1 MNLTQ
6 KLRVLR
12 NQSGLSQA
20 YLAEQADVSRQT
32 IYKWERGTTH
42 PTTGN
47 LDVLCRIFGIT
58 MDELLNDG
66 WEPPEKAPPEIQFVE
81 VPVEVPVPQ
90 PRNYRLLA
98 LLAALLVAAGIAVGA
113 LVFRERSEVSVPI
126 STLEGEVIE
135 ISPEDTIILLPPID
149 E

>member
-20 YLAEQADVSRQT
+20 DLAEQADVSRQT

-42 PTTGN
+42 PT
-47 LDVLCRIFGIT
+47 T

-113 LVFRERSEVSVPI
+113 LVFRERSEVSVC
-126 STLEGEVIE
+126 SSELESEVIDE
-135 ISPEDTIILLPPID
+135 STIGDPILMLPLD
-149 E
+149 

>member
-12 NQSGLSQA
+12 NQSALSQA
-20 YLAEQADVSRQT
+20 DLAEQADVSRQT

-113 LVFRERSEVSVPI
+113 LVFRERSEVSVC
-126 STLEGEVIE
+126 SSELESEVIDE
-135 ISPEDTIILLPPID
+135 STIGDPILMLPLD
-149 E
+149 